1 MNVWI
6 VQTGEPLH
14 CDKGISRGMR
24 AMNTADVLV
33 QAGHAVTIW
42 SSDFYHQEK
51 KHRFGKSTTIYISD
65 SLTIK
70 LIPSCGYTKN
80 VSLRRFK
87 DHRELAK
94 NFLKEIK
101 TEPLPGVAMVG
112 FPPIEIAH
120 AAVDYLNSHNIPVLL
135 DVKDQWPDIFSD
147 AVPSIV
153 RPFAKLILRK
163 LHKQSVETMSK
174 ATALSAMSNG
184 FLEWSTNRAGRNV
197 SKHDLVCPLTTPTP
211 HVSENDLEEAKLWW
225 KSIGIEPTEK
235 LRLLFVGS
243 LSRQFDFKTALEGI
257 RLAKESGVDVEL
269 VVCGTGELE
278 EGLKRDFSDENAIVF
293 AGWVDYPKYKT
304 LADMSDVSLAPYIP
318 SEAFQLSIPNKIIDA
333 LSFSLP
339 VLTPLG
345 GEVGELIDMFNVGW
359 IYKEGSASS
368 VSGLLCKI
376 KSDTKV
382 VGGKSE
388 CALALYC
395 SNFDSEVVYQEL
407 ALFLEKMQARVSI

>member
-24 AMNTADVLV
+24 AMNTADALV
-33 QAGHAVTIW
+33 EAGHVVTIW

-87 DHRELAK
+87 DHKELAK

-101 TEPLPGVAMVG
+101 TEPLPDVAMVG

-120 AAVDYLNSHNIPVLL
+120 TAVDYLNSHNIPVLL

-163 LHKQSVETMSK
+163 LRKQSVETMSR
-174 ATALSAMSNG
+174 ATALSAMSDG
-184 FLEWSTNRAGRNV
+184 FLEWSANRAGRNV

-211 HVSENDLEEAKLWW
+211 HVSENDLEEANLWW

-257 RLAKESGVDVEL
+257 RLAKESGIDVEL

-278 EGLKRDFSDENAIVF
+278 ESLKRDFSDENAIVF
-293 AGWVDYPKYKT
+293 AGWVDFPKYKT
-304 LADMSDVSLAPYIP
+304 LADMSDVSLAPYIA

-345 GEVGELIDMFNVGW
+345 GEVGNLIYTADVGW
-359 IYKEGSASS
+359 RYDVSSPESISIILTELVENREEISKNSRSAKTLHESRFVYAS
-368 VSGLLCKI
+368 VYGNLVSKL
-376 KSDTKV
+376 
-382 VGGKSE
+382 SE
-388 CALALYC
+388 LKNDA
-395 SNFDSEVVYQEL
+395 S
-407 ALFLEKMQARVSI
+407 